1 MKAKQ
6 GIVPITTLSAAG
18 PRNTSLAEM
27 DVQVQAI
34 IDGKAEKNEDGSV
47 KEIMVP
53 LNLIRRQEV
62 GAFDVRVE
70 SRNPEKVKE
79 FAGQFKEDPSRI
91 PPIFLEYRETPDGEM
106 YFINAEGRHRED
118 GANLAGMKEIRAII
132 FYGLTFQERRTLGM
146 HGNMGGPLPM
156 SQRDFK
162 MNVLE
167 LLKKECIKR
176 PADKLLLKSALNK
189 IRILLAG
196 KKAKDEIE
204 AIIRWAA
211 RDYANVLLN
220 NANAEVTRG
229 DMTVREAAKKWGVA
243 FTRLQKKRDKTAGG
257 GRENDPTK
265 LSGHIGKEFKDFRK
279 KLDTMVGNLIHDQQ
293 KGIYWIEEVYE
304 FFQQMRRL
312 TNEHTE
318 RIKEGEIKLRAL
330 QYGD

>member
-1 MKAKQ
+1 
-6 GIVPITTLSAAG
+6 
-18 PRNTSLAEM
+18 
-27 DVQVQAI
+27 
-34 IDGKAEKNEDGSV
+34 
-47 KEIMVP
+47 
-53 LNLIRRQEV
+53 
-62 GAFDVRVE
+62 
-70 SRNPEKVKE
+70 
-79 FAGQFKEDPSRI
+79 
-91 PPIFLEYRETPDGEM
+91 
-106 YFINAEGRHRED
+106 
-118 GANLAGMKEIRAII
+118 
-132 FYGLTFQERRTLGM
+132 
-146 HGNMGGPLPM
+146 
-156 SQRDFK
+156 
-162 MNVLE
+162 
-167 LLKKECIKR
+167 KR

-330 QYGD
+330 QYG